1 MKNINY
7 VINGVLAVAVV
18 ILFVMQFT
26 GKKESSVTRTFTN
39 GEDTTTAGVLPIA
52 YVNVDS
58 LLQNYNYSKDLN
70 EIILKKQENSRANI
84 TQKARTLQSE
94 MQDFQRKVENN
105 AFLTR
110 ERAEQEQQR
119 LLNKQQELQNLDN
132 QLAQELMQEQQKL
145 NEQLRD
151 TVVAQLKAFNQG
163 KGFQVV
169 FSNTMGDNILFAG
182 ESYDITRELI
192 DYLNKN
198 YSSPA
203 K

>member
-18 ILFVMQFT
+18 ILFVMQFS
-26 GKKESSVTRTFTN
+26 GKKEQVVAPNFTA
-39 GEDTTTAGVLPIA
+39 GEDSTSLLPLA

-70 EIILKKQENSRANI
+70 ERIVKMQEDYRADINQKSNSLRGE
-84 TQKARTLQSE
+84 L
-94 MQDFQRKVENN
+94 QDFQRKLDNN

-110 ERAEQEQQR
+110 ERAEQENQR
-119 LLNKQQELQNLDN
+119 LMKKQQELQEHAAKL
-132 QLAQELMQEQQKL
+132 EQVLNEKQMEL

-151 TVVAQLKAFNQG
+151 TIVAQLTTYNKE
-163 KGFQVV
+163 KGYQII
-169 FSNTMGDNILFAG
+169 FSNTMGDNILLANQA
-182 ESYDITRELI
+182 YNITSEFLEV
-192 DYLNKN
+192 LNKN
-198 YSSPA
+198 YSGV